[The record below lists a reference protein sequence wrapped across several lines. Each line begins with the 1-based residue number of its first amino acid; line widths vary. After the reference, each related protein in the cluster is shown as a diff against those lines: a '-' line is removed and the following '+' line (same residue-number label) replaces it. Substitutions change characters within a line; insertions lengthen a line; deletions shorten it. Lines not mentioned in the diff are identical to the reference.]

1 MGTRLL
7 KPISNAARKHS
18 VDDFSDITTKKAE
31 KSLLA
36 PLKKIA
42 GRNSQGKI
50 TVRHRGGG
58 VKRMYRVIDF
68 TTAQGEYEVKTI
80 EYDPNRSARIALC
93 EGEKGKKIYV
103 VAPNGLRVGK
113 KIIFGDM
120 ALIRP
125 GHRMLLKNI
134 PVGTFIYNIELNPG
148 QGGKIARSAGVS
160 AQLMGKEGT
169 YVQVKLPSGEIR
181 KVKEECMASV
191 GVVSNAD
198 HSNILW
204 GKAGRIRKLGK
215 RPTVLGKS
223 MNPNDHPH
231 GGGEGHTSIGIRG
244 GAKTPW
250 GARALGLK
258 TRKKNHPTDKYI
270 IRGRKK
276 KNKR

>member
-1 MGTRLL
+1 MGTKLL
-7 KPISNAARKHS
+7 KPISNATRQNS

-42 GRNSQGKI
+42 GRNNQGKI

-58 VKRMYRVIDF
+58 VKRMYRLIDF
-68 TTAQGEYEVKTI
+68 TTASGEYEVKTI

-103 VAPNGLRVGK
+103 IAPDGLRVGK
-113 KIIFGDM
+113 KIIFGDE

-181 KVKEECMASV
+181 RVNEDCMASV
-191 GVVSNAD
+191 GIVSNSD
-198 HSNILW
+198 HSNIVW

-231 GGGEGHTSIGIRG
+231 GGGEGHTDIGLKHP
-244 GAKTPW
+244 KTPW
-250 GARALGLK
+250 GAPALGYK